1 VTFSIDAVDYGAESE
16 AFCQLVVGLVQLPLP
31 PAATQAI
38 ARVHGAGAFAAP
50 LPAWTRLVSG
60 TDAAQQRVTI
70 TVPATLLL
78 AGARAANG
86 AIINIPGNALG
97 AEINL
102 EYMCCI
108 YFS

>member
-1 VTFSIDAVDYGAESE
+1 MN
-16 AFCQLVVGLVQLPLP
+16 
-31 PAATQAI
+31 
-38 ARVHGAGAFAAP
+38 
-50 LPAWTRLVSG
+50 
-60 TDAAQQRVTI
+60 AAQQRVTI

-78 AGARAANG
+78 AGARTAND